1 MTLSFVSALLGL
13 KKSLTSQDKVEKAI
27 AEAAQQYLAK
37 EAKLAV
43 ASEAVMV
50 QDLQA
55 LAAADREK
63 VRSLEAKRLWQGVP
77 KNSGDTM
84 PSNIIVC
91 DDYNVNPAP
100 QKGGNKWIPWVVAGI
115 LGLGGVGTGF
125 GISSLLNKPV
135 PGGSTTI
142 NSKEGLNMELVPNN
156 GEKKPIP

>member
-1 MTLSFVSALLGL
+1 MIPSFVSALLGL
-13 KKSLTSQDKVEKAI
+13 KKNLTSQDQVEKAI

-63 VRSLEAKRLWQGVP
+63 VRGLEAKRLWQGVP
-77 KNSGDTM
+77 QNNGDTM
-84 PSNIIVC
+84 PGNIIVC

-100 QKGGNKWIPWVVAGI
+100 QKGGNKLLPWIIAGT
-115 LGLGGVGTGF
+115 LGLGGLGTGL
-125 GISSLLNKPV
+125 GISSFLNKPV
-135 PGGSTTI
+135 LGGSTTI
-142 NSKEGLNMELVPNN
+142 NSKEGLNLELVPNN
-156 GEKKPIP
+156 GKP